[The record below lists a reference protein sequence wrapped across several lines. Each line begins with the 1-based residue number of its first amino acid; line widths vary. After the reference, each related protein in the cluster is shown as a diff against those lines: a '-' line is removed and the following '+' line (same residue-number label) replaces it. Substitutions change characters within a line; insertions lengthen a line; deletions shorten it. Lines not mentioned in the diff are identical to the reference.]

1 MTPNSYKKQ
10 IIDLTCKRDLPVQY
24 SKLYDQISNNI
35 NHKYKEII
43 DDISNDNLNNV
54 YWWVSSLASRDN
66 NLSKLYHYLCCIE
79 LLIQIKDTIL
89 TNEYEIIV
97 DNQELKIII
106 TELLGNNVK
115 IRLDGINKYKILLKK
130 IRNITYSIVYLLSFH
145 IVINFLYSKNKVNHN
160 NTELILIDNYMVPN
174 HEYYDRYYGNML
186 DHLSNL
192 QKKNIYYVYTLSG
205 YSIFNIIKK
214 LRLIKNNKYQHT
226 FKERYLKLTDYIFA
240 YLYIW
245 KKKYINF
252 GEIFYKKINIS
263 NLIISDLNS
272 NVNIYASIIALLN
285 YRLFYRL
292 QLKRYKITTA
302 INWFENQ
309 PLDKGWNY
317 GMNKYYPNANI
328 HAYIG
333 FLIYCSNF
341 IGPYPTSVEQKA
353 QVLPKIFFIPGE
365 IYFNTFKLFNSNLNA
380 ELAPAFRFSY
390 INNIKIKG
398 GIFNNILVCLDGV
411 ALKDDLKVIEII
423 YVLKRNLVN
432 VNFTIK
438 PHPCINLKLINKYLD
453 TKYSESLNFTESEFS
468 ESISKTNILI
478 SNGVTSVCIET
489 LLLGIPVIILAK
501 NNGFTYS
508 PIINFGK
515 LLSVCYTVDEI
526 QSSIKNYLNMESNI
540 DGINIEKYIQP
551 FDKRMI
557 KRLLTYK

>member
-1 MTPNSYKKQ
+1 
-10 IIDLTCKRDLPVQY
+10 
-24 SKLYDQISNNI
+24 
-35 NHKYKEII
+35 
-43 DDISNDNLNNV
+43 
-54 YWWVSSLASRDN
+54 
-66 NLSKLYHYLCCIE
+66 
-79 LLIQIKDTIL
+79 
-89 TNEYEIIV
+89 
-97 DNQELKIII
+97 
-106 TELLGNNVK
+106 
-115 IRLDGINKYKILLKK
+115 
-130 IRNITYSIVYLLSFH
+130 
-145 IVINFLYSKNKVNHN
+145 
-160 NTELILIDNYMVPN
+160 
-174 HEYYDRYYGNML
+174 
-186 DHLSNL
+186 
-192 QKKNIYYVYTLSG
+192 
-205 YSIFNIIKK
+205 
-214 LRLIKNNKYQHT
+214 
-226 FKERYLKLTDYIFA
+226 
-240 YLYIW
+240 
-245 KKKYINF
+245 
-252 GEIFYKKINIS
+252 
-263 NLIISDLNS
+263 
-272 NVNIYASIIALLN
+272 
-285 YRLFYRL
+285 
-292 QLKRYKITTA
+292 
-302 INWFENQ
+302 
-309 PLDKGWNY
+309 
-317 GMNKYYPNANI
+317 MNKYYPNANI

-390 INNIKIKG
+390 INNIKIKE

-453 TKYSESLNFTESEFS
+453 PKYSESLNFTESEFS

-526 QSSIKNYLNMESNI
+526 QSSIKNYLNLESNI